1 MRSKIRVEVVYAAED
16 RQLLTAVDVDAG
28 STVEQA
34 LRRSGIYDRFPN
46 DPLRECDVGIW
57 GQCVSRSSSVKDGD
71 RIELYRPLRMDPREA
86 RRLRA
91 KF

>member
-1 MRSKIRVEVVYAAED
+1 MRVEVVYAGED
-16 RQLLTAVDVDAG
+16 KQLLTEVEVDAG
-28 STVEQA
+28 SAVETV
-34 LRRSGIYDRFPN
+34 LRKSGIYDRFPN

-57 GQCVSRSSSVKDGD
+57 GQCVSRTAIVHDGD
-71 RIELYRPLRMDPREA
+71 RVELYRPLRMDPREA

>member
-1 MRSKIRVEVVYAAED
+1 MRVEVVYAAED
-16 RQLLTAVDVDAG
+16 RQLLIELAVDAG
-28 STVEQA
+28 STVEQV
-34 LRRSGIYDRFPN
+34 LRESGVYEQFPN

-57 GQCVSRSSSVKDGD
+57 GQCVSRAAPVDDGD

>member
-1 MRSKIRVEVVYAAED
+1 MRVEVVYAAQD
-16 RQLLTAVDVDAG
+16 RQLLIEVDVDAG
-28 STVEQA
+28 STVEQV
-34 LRRSGIYDRFPN
+34 LRKSGIYDRFPD

-57 GQCVSRSSSVKDGD
+57 GQCVSRTVSIKDGD
-71 RIELYRPLRMDPREA
+71 RVELYRPLRMDPREA